1 MDNSIDQS
9 RTPRVG
15 ADMRFRVLGPMTVSD
30 GSAAVG
36 LGGPKQR
43 AVLAMLV
50 ARAGTQVSADSIIE
64 AVWGDEVLSNARR
77 NVQTYVATLR
87 SEVGDAIVKDSY
99 GWRLAVE
106 REEVDALAFED
117 LYETARAVLESNPE
131 RASVALREALA
142 MWRGHPYVDIDAHG
156 ALDGEIGRLIELR
169 AAAHAARIDADL
181 ALGRDADLIGEIEAL
196 LAEHPYSERFRAQ
209 HMLALY
215 RAGRQQ
221 ESLRSY
227 RQMRGIL
234 LEEMGVEPTPELQ
247 ALELRILEQD
257 TGLHAGPARTV
268 ATRAVLVVDPGDP
281 IEIGHLPAAE
291 RDELLD
297 RTAVAVRSA
306 TDRDHDA
313 TVVSAGATSYVIL
326 ESAQSAARTAQSL
339 VGSAGGRGLRL
350 AIDWGDVVIDD
361 EGVSGAPVSR
371 AAVMAAI
378 GHEGQILLSADAQQA
393 IGSDAATGGFRFE
406 TLGSHQLHGVDG
418 DVLIY
423 QLLVE
428 GQPGFAGLQTHRL
441 PPPLHSGDNQS
452 VP

>member
-9 RTPRVG
+9 STPRVG

-87 SEVGDAIVKDSY
+87 SELGDAIVKDSY

-106 REEVDALAFED
+106 REEIDALAFED

-209 HMLALY
+209 HMLA
-215 RAGRQQ
+215 
-221 ESLRSY
+221 
-227 RQMRGIL
+227 
-234 LEEMGVEPTPELQ
+234 
-247 ALELRILEQD
+247 
-257 TGLHAGPARTV
+257 
-268 ATRAVLVVDPGDP
+268 
-281 IEIGHLPAAE
+281 GH
-291 RDELLD
+291 
-297 RTAVAVRSA
+297 
-306 TDRDHDA
+306 
-313 TVVSAGATSYVIL
+313 
-326 ESAQSAARTAQSL
+326 
-339 VGSAGGRGLRL
+339 
-350 AIDWGDVVIDD
+350 
-361 EGVSGAPVSR
+361 
-371 AAVMAAI
+371 
-378 GHEGQILLSADAQQA
+378 
-393 IGSDAATGGFRFE
+393 
-406 TLGSHQLHGVDG
+406 
-418 DVLIY
+418 
-423 QLLVE
+423 
-428 GQPGFAGLQTHRL
+428 
-441 PPPLHSGDNQS
+441 
-452 VP
+452 